1 MEIKD
6 DLMKNKS
13 RENFTSTT
21 MEKVKVKYF
30 EKACAYN
37 KVILALNAGKEKYLN
52 YETSVTAYL
61 IGNVCVRCH
70 DNSFGVPKN
79 FYHQSAGYAI
89 VTFPEMLVL
98 KENASLKVLVDD
110 EGQLHATIAGNTLPS
125 DKSYHHLS
133 CISNQ
138 KKKRRRIRESQNRS
152 IYLKENSES

>member
-6 DLMKNKS
+6 GLRKNKP
-13 RENFTSTT
+13 RANFTSTT
-21 MEKVKVKYF
+21 MEKVKVEYF

-37 KVILALNAGKEKYLN
+37 KVIVALNAGKEKYLN
-52 YETSVTAYL
+52 YERSVIAYL

-98 KENASLKVLVDD
+98 KENVSLKLLV
-110 EGQLHATIAGNTLPS
+110 GNDRNFMFGT
-125 DKSYHHLS
+125 
-133 CISNQ
+133 
-138 KKKRRRIRESQNRS
+138 
-152 IYLKENSES
+152 